1 MSNTSLVFMSEDQ
14 SIPVTTSEVIATA
27 LDKEHKDVLALA
39 KKYEADLNEF
49 GTGSFETKLLKT
61 NKGNGATQTKEIAIL
76 NEQQATLLITY
87 MRNSDKVRKFKI
99 ALVKAFFEMREKI
112 QQRKVQKELSEAR
125 KELKDFW
132 YQKGQKEAWDKK
144 ATSTKES
151 LGLVYIT
158 KDSDFERAYEILKW
172 HNDHREEYKKIY
184 EELKKNEEAISR
196 AKYALG
202 ALSEIYTLYLPRAM
216 KCLEG
221 RPAGEII
228 KQLESL

>member
-14 SIPVTTSEVIATA
+14 SFPVTSSEVIATA

-99 ALVKAFFEMREKI
+99 ALVKAFFEMREQI
-112 QQRKVQKELSEAR
+112 QEKKTSQLLEQAYQRGLQENKRSSAVTLNEDNLNCALKTLSWLNSNRAGFKVNYERLREIMKQMQ
-125 KELKDFW
+125 ELKETLEMLW
-132 YQKGQKEAWDKK
+132 CNLEVSSKIGEN
-144 ATSTKES
+144 E
-151 LGLVYIT
+151 V
-158 KDSDFERAYEILKW
+158 
-172 HNDHREEYKKIY
+172 KKI
-184 EELKKNEEAISR
+184 LNQMDTAV
-196 AKYALG
+196 
-202 ALSEIYTLYLPRAM
+202 
-216 KCLEG
+216 
-221 RPAGEII
+221 
-228 KQLESL
+228 